1 LAADDAKS
9 IEAALKAQE
18 GGLYA
23 KVETKVVDDATRDKV
38 LDGLYWLQ
46 DAAHED
52 DIAVIFLSGHGV
64 LDPEN
69 KFWFLTREARP
80 KRFLTTAVSG
90 DELLDLI
97 GHVKGKK
104 VLLLDACRAGAIA
117 QAPHTKGDAPETAP
131 DMNKIANDFAA
142 AGAGLV
148 VYGAS
153 TGRDSALE
161 PRTPTEETE
170 WNHHSAFAEALIE
183 AIQAGKAAE
192 IPYGPI
198 TTDDLDRYL
207 VKRVKQLTDGDQQP
221 IMTRPQTLPDFPLAV
236 ARQ

>member
-1 LAADDAKS
+1 
-9 IEAALKAQE
+9 
-18 GGLYA
+18 
-23 KVETKVVDDATRDKV
+23 
-38 LDGLYWLQ
+38 
-46 DAAHED
+46 
-52 DIAVIFLSGHGV
+52 
-64 LDPEN
+64 
-69 KFWFLTREARP
+69 
-80 KRFLTTAVSG
+80 
-90 DELLDLI
+90 
-97 GHVKGKK
+97 VKGKK
-104 VLLLDACRAGAIA
+104 VLLLDASRAGAIA